1 MWRLAWRNLWRN
13 RTRTAITMTAIT
25 FSLALMLISQGINE
39 YSYEQMLGSADKAAG
54 GSVLVN
60 AAGYWNSRGSELV
73 LDDGAAVVA
82 TVRSA
87 LPKATVLPRVIIQ
100 GLLSSSHGNQ
110 GLEVHGIDPAAE
122 DSFRNIKRYL
132 AEGDFLDGEQK
143 QPLVLGRGIADDLG
157 LQLGDR
163 VVLTATDP
171 DGEMVRAL
179 FRLSGVLDSGSRSV
193 DDAAAYTT
201 LAAAQQAVSLG
212 DRLTQVGV
220 VLPAAASP
228 DDAKRALLA
237 AFGAKASALEVL
249 TWAEAMPEIIAL
261 IEMDSKMGEGMLF
274 AIFIIVVFG
283 IANTLLM
290 AVMERI
296 RELGLL
302 SALGMTPQRI
312 GALVLAETVL
322 LALVSITLAVGI
334 ALAAHAAL
342 QVYGID
348 MAAFSEGEVEMSGV
362 IVENLVIHSTIVPA
376 KWLGAIG
383 AVFALVVLAAL
394 YPAWRAT
401 RVNPTEAMRTY
412 A

>member
-13 RTRTAITMTAIT
+13 RTRTAITTTAIT

-39 YSYEQMLGSADKAAG
+39 YTYSQMLGSADKAAG

-60 AAGYWNSRGSELV
+60 AKGYWASRGSELV
-73 LDDGAAVVA
+73 IADGQDVVAKARAAV
-82 TVRSA
+82 
-87 LPKATVLPRVIIQ
+87 PEATVLPRVIIQ

-110 GLEVHGIDPAAE
+110 GMELHGVDPAAE

-132 AEGDFLDGEQK
+132 VEGDFLTGDHK
-143 QPLVLGRGIADDLG
+143 TPLVLGRGVADDLG
-157 LQLGDR
+157 LELGDR

-171 DGEMVRAL
+171 SGEMVRAL
-179 FRLSGVLDSGSRSV
+179 FRLSGVLESGSRSV
-193 DDAAAYTT
+193 DDMAAYTT
-201 LAAAQQAVSLG
+201 VAAAQQAVGLG
-212 DRLTQVGV
+212 ERLTQVGV
-220 VLPAAASP
+220 VLPAGASP
-228 DDAKRALLA
+228 DAAKRALVAALA
-237 AFGAKASALEVL
+237 PLGEALEVL

-261 IEMDSKMGEGMLF
+261 IEMDSKMGQGMMF

-302 SALGMTPQRI
+302 SALGMTPRRI
-312 GALVLAETVL
+312 GALVVLETVL
-322 LALVSITLAVGI
+322 LALFSIGLAVAI
-334 ALAAHAAL
+334 ALGAHLAL
-342 QVYGID
+342 QTYGID
-348 MAAFSEGEVEMSGV
+348 MAAFSQSEVEMSGV
-362 IVENLVIHSTIVPA
+362 IVENLVIHSTIVA
-376 KWLGAIG
+376 SKWLASIG
-383 AVFALVVLAAL
+383 AVFVLVVVAAL

>member
-25 FSLALMLISQGINE
+25 LSLALMLIVRGISD

-60 AAGYWNSRGSELV
+60 AAGYWDSRGSELV
-73 LDDGAAVVA
+73 IDDGDAVVA
-82 TVRSA
+82 TVRAA

-110 GLEVHGIDPAAE
+110 GLEVQGIDPEAE
-122 DSFRNIKRYL
+122 DAFRHIKRYL
-132 AEGDFLDGEQK
+132 AEGDFLDGDHK

-157 LQLGDR
+157 VKLGDR

-171 DGEMVRAL
+171 QGEMVRAL
-179 FRLSGVLDSGSRSV
+179 FRLSGVLDSGSRSI

-201 LAAAQQAVSLG
+201 LAAARQAVSMG
-212 DRLTQVGV
+212 GGLTQVGV
-220 VLPAAASP
+220 VLAPAASP

-249 TWAEAMPEIIAL
+249 TWSEAMPEIIAL
-261 IEMDSKMGEGMLF
+261 IELDSKMGQVMMF
-274 AIFIIVVFG
+274 AVFIIVVFG

-302 SALGMTPQRI
+302 SGLGMTPQRV
-312 GALVLAETVL
+312 GGLVLAETVL
-322 LALVSITLAVGI
+322 LALVSITLALGI
-334 ALAAHAAL
+334 ALAAHATL

-362 IVENLVIHSTIVPA
+362 IVENLVMHSTIVPA
-376 KWLGAIG
+376 KWLASIG
-383 AVFALVVLAAL
+383 AVFVLVVVAAL